1 MMVFTNDPVLI
12 QGGVEY
18 LRILGVSYLF
28 MGVSQVYL
36 CIMRSIERVV
46 FSMWTFGAALI
57 LNIILNAIF
66 IFGLFGMPEMG
77 IAGAALATVIA
88 RGMEL
93 AICMVDALRFQTVR
107 FRISV
112 VFEKIRFCFRII

>member
-1 MMVFTNDPVLI
+1 MDLWCGSDP
-12 QGGVEY
+12 EY
-18 LRILGVSYLF
+18 HPECDFIL
-28 MGVSQVYL
+28 
-36 CIMRSIERVV
+36 V
-46 FSMWTFGAALI
+46 FSECG
-57 LNIILNAIF
+57 N
-66 IFGLFGMPEMG
+66 G

-93 AICMVDALRFQTVR
+93 AICMVDALQFQTVR